1 MDRHEKWGYFL
12 WGVPDWQAPVT
23 YRWTESVSTTDG
35 LAMPAFN
42 SPLSDASLA
51 GFRSPHPV
59 ILQPSPRGSDSSG
72 VTGPLGFSGTVEER
86 SRFLGKAIA
95 RRCGVDIRHPFFA
108 GPSTRG
114 KGDDPELSTASS
126 GVQSDPRCIAGLE
139 QLINKACFS
148 RSESTTSPSPVAKAF
163 TFWLGSVLEWAWSC
177 TSSWDST
184 IRQASLLK
192 PLMPLYQAC
201 VFANPSDE
209 SIRANA
215 LARTRHLAMELVG
228 LVDLHRSLE
237 SVGFA
242 DWLNQRAEDLT
253 RSVQETFQINLFLIT
268 RAVQEQPTGTCETVQ
283 RPRFSEHP
291 ISDSEHALWWSLALQ
306 WSRAKTSFLVPRDWS
321 DAEITWEPWLL
332 HWKEISSSFEGQSLD
347 SQRRFVELRSFSDNT
362 YAACL
367 NRLLDNVRSEQGTLT
382 LVTLRYLGDISSH
395 PSATEAIAWWQT
407 EYLQSLEF
415 AIHAAAPE
423 GFVRDSS
430 ELGLFFRDSDRT
442 EMSQMVR
449 DALAN
454 MQRTLVNQGVV
465 EDGLPVPMIAGIA
478 SVDGPA
484 RSFRIS
490 QLLDAADRCLA
501 NAASQGPG
509 TVKSIEV
516 F

>member
-1 MDRHEKWGYFL
+1 
-12 WGVPDWQAPVT
+12 
-23 YRWTESVSTTDG
+23 
-35 LAMPAFN
+35 MPAFN
-42 SPLSDASLA
+42 SPISDASLA

-59 ILQPSPRGSDSSG
+59 ILQPSPCGSNSSA

-86 SRFLGKAIA
+86 SRFLGKAII
-95 RRCGVDIRHPFFA
+95 RRCGVDAGHPLLEGQFA
-108 GPSTRG
+108 GASTRG
-114 KGDDPELSTASS
+114 EIDDQELLASS
-126 GVQSDPRCIAGLE
+126 DGFHSNLQSAPRCIAGLE
-139 QLINKACFS
+139 QLVNKACFS
-148 RSESTTSPSPVAKAF
+148 GSESTTSPSLAAETF
-163 TFWLGSVLEWAWSC
+163 TFWLGSVLEWAWDC
-177 TSSWDST
+177 TSSWDLT

-201 VFANPSDE
+201 VFANPSEE

-215 LARTRHLAMELVG
+215 LARTGQLAMELIG

-237 SVGFA
+237 SVGFG

-253 RSVQETFQINLFLIT
+253 RSVQEAFQINLFLIT
-268 RAVQEQPTGTCETVQ
+268 RAVQEQRTGTCQTVQ

-306 WSRAKTSFLVPRDWS
+306 WSRARTSFLVPGDWS

-347 SQRRFVELRSFSDNT
+347 SHGRFVELRSFSDNG

-367 NRLLDNVRSEQGTLT
+367 NRLLDNVRADQGILT
-382 LVTLRYLGDISSH
+382 LVTLRYLGDASLH

-407 EYLQSLEF
+407 EYMRSMEF
-415 AIHAAAPE
+415 AIRTGAPE
-423 GFVRDSS
+423 GFVRESG

-442 EMSQMVR
+442 EMSQIVR
-449 DALAN
+449 DALSN
-454 MQRTLVNQGVV
+454 MHRVLVNQGLVQ
-465 EDGLPVPMIAGIA
+465 DGLPVPIIAGIA

>member
-1 MDRHEKWGYFL
+1 M
-12 WGVPDWQAPVT
+12 T

-42 SPLSDASLA
+42 SPISDTSLA

-59 ILQPSPRGSDSSG
+59 ILQPSLRGSNSSE
-72 VTGPLGFSGTVEER
+72 VTGPLGFSGTVEDR
-86 SRFLGKAIA
+86 SRFLGKAIV
-95 RRCGVDIRHPFFA
+95 RRCGVDARHPLFVGLFA
-108 GPSTRG
+108 GSSTRG
-114 KGDDPELSTASS
+114 KSDDQERLASS
-126 GVQSDPRCIAGLE
+126 DGFHSNLQSAPRCIAGLE
-139 QLINKACFS
+139 QLVNKACFS
-148 RSESTTSPSPVAKAF
+148 RSEPTNCPSPAAKSF
-163 TFWLGSVLEWAWSC
+163 TFWLGSVLEWAWGC

-215 LARTRHLAMELVG
+215 LARTRHLAMELIG
-228 LVDLHRSLE
+228 LVDLQRSLE

-253 RSVQETFQINLFLIT
+253 RSVQETFQIKLFLIT
-268 RAVQEQPTGTCETVQ
+268 RAVQEQPNGTCETVQ

-306 WSRAKTSFLVPRDWS
+306 WSRAKTSFLVPSDWS
-321 DAEITWEPWLL
+321 DAEITWEPWLV
-332 HWKEISSSFEGQSLD
+332 HWKEISSSFDGQRLD
-347 SQRRFVELRSFSDNT
+347 SQGRFVELRSFSNNA

-367 NRLLDNVRSEQGTLT
+367 NRLLDDVRAEQGTLT
-382 LVTLRYLGDISSH
+382 LVTLRYLGDASLH

-407 EYLQSLEF
+407 EYMRSMEF
-415 AIHAAAPE
+415 AIRSGAPE
-423 GFVRDSS
+423 GFVRDSG

-442 EMSQMVR
+442 EMSQIVR
-449 DALAN
+449 DALSD
-454 MQRTLVNQGVV
+454 MQQTLVNQGVV
-465 EDGLPVPMIAGIA
+465 QDGLPVPMIAGIA

-490 QLLDAADRCLA
+490 QLIDAADRCLA